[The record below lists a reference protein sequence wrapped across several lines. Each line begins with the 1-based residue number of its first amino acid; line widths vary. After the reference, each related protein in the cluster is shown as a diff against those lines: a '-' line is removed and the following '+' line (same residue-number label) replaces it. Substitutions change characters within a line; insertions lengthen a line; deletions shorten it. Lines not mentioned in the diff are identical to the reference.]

1 MLTGAQIRAARA
13 LLGWTSQTL
22 ADRSGVST
30 STITRAERVDG
41 VPRMRTDRL
50 DAIQLS
56 LEQGGVAF
64 IDANSTS
71 GAGVRFRRP

>member
-13 LLGWTSQTL
+13 LLGWTAQTL

-30 STITRAERVDG
+30 NTIMRAERTDG

-50 DAIQLS
+50 DALQLS
-56 LEQGGVAF
+56 LEQGGVIF
-64 IDANSTS
+64 IDANSTA
-71 GAGVRFRRP
+71 GPGVRLRRP